1 MKSNPYIKLE
11 VVCPLQLFALTQPDP
26 KVDRLLPRVLGKSPT
41 QIVDSVKR
49 KHITLAELKLIRSDL
64 TMNRPQT
71 NINKLTAASVG
82 LAISEIKESN

>member
-1 MKSNPYIKLE
+1 MKSNLYINLE

-41 QIVDSVKR
+41 QIVDAVKR
-49 KHITLAELKLIRSDL
+49 RLINLAGLELIRFDL

-71 NINKLTAASVG
+71 NINKLTASSVG
-82 LAISEIKESN
+82 LAISEIKGE